1 MPGGITMSKKTKSK
15 MNMKEKNQL
24 KWGYFF
30 IGRGIIGRICLSVGP
45 MLFSIG
51 ISFTSWDVISAKE
64 FVGLENYK
72 NLFQDPLF
80 FKSLKVTLYYTLLS
94 VPLITCIPLLIA
106 MLLNSKV
113 KGISVFRAIFYV
125 PSIVPI
131 VASAAVWMYIYN
143 PMYGLLN
150 SILKALGMHSQNFIF
165 SETGAVPSLAVM
177 ALWGAGNTVVIYLA
191 GLQGVSRQLYE
202 AAEIDGAGTLSRFMN
217 ITVPMMT
224 PIIFYNFV
232 MAIINSMQIFTQA
245 YIMTDGGPANA
256 TLFYSLMVYRT
267 AFKQSRMGYSA
278 AMSWVFFVIIA
289 VLTLIVF
296 KSQKKW
302 VVYENGD

>member
-1 MPGGITMSKKTKSK
+1 
-15 MNMKEKNQL
+15 MNLKEKSQL

-30 IGRGIIGRICLSVGP
+30 IAPAIIGLICFSFGP
-45 MLFSIG
+45 MLFSLG
-51 ISFTSWDVISAKE
+51 ISFTKWDVITAKE
-64 FVGLENYK
+64 FIGLDNYK
-72 NLFQDPLF
+72 ALFHDPLF
-80 FKSLKVTLYYTLLS
+80 FNSLKVTLYYTLLS
-94 VPLITCIPLLIA
+94 VPLITCVPLLIA
-106 MLLNSKV
+106 MLLNTKV
-113 KGISVFRAIFYV
+113 KGISIFRAIFYV

-150 SILKALGMHSQNFIF
+150 SILKALGLHTHNFIF

-177 ALWGAGNTVVIYLA
+177 ALWAAGNTVVIYLA

-202 AAEIDGAGTLSRFMN
+202 AAEIDGAGAVARFFH

-256 TLFYSLMVYRT
+256 TFFYSLMVYRT

-278 AMSWVFFVIIA
+278 AMSWIFFIIIA
-289 VLTLIVF
+289 ILTLLVF

>member
-1 MPGGITMSKKTKSK
+1 MGLLFYRSGNHRPDLL
-15 MNMKEKNQL
+15 QL
-24 KWGYFF
+24 WPYAFQ
-30 IGRGIIGRICLSVGP
+30 L
-45 MLFSIG
+45 G

>member
-1 MPGGITMSKKTKSK
+1 
-15 MNMKEKNQL
+15 MNIKEKSQL

-30 IGRGIIGRICLSVGP
+30 IAPAIIGLICFSFGP
-45 MLFSIG
+45 MLFSLG
-51 ISFTSWDVISAKE
+51 ISFTKWDVITAKE
-64 FVGLENYK
+64 FIGLDNYK
-72 NLFQDPLF
+72 ALFHDPLF
-80 FKSLKVTLYYTLLS
+80 FNSLKVTLYYTLLS
-94 VPLITCIPLLIA
+94 VPLITCVPLLIA
-106 MLLNSKV
+106 MLLNTKV
-113 KGISVFRAIFYV
+113 KGISIFRAIFYV

-150 SILKALGMHSQNFIF
+150 SILKALGLHTHNFIF

-177 ALWGAGNTVVIYLA
+177 ALWAAGNTVVIYLA

-202 AAEIDGAGTLSRFMN
+202 AAEIDGAGAAARFFH

-256 TLFYSLMVYRT
+256 TFFYSLMVYRT

-278 AMSWVFFVIIA
+278 AMSWIFFIIIA
-289 VLTLIVF
+289 ILTLLVF

>member
-1 MPGGITMSKKTKSK
+1 M
-15 MNMKEKNQL
+15 
-24 KWGYFF
+24 
-30 IGRGIIGRICLSVGP
+30 
-45 MLFSIG
+45 
-51 ISFTSWDVISAKE
+51 
-64 FVGLENYK
+64 ENYR

-106 MLLNSKV
+106 ILLNTKV

-125 PSIVPI
+125 PSIVPV

-150 SILKALGMHSQNFIF
+150 SILKAFGMHSQNFIF
-165 SETGAVPSLAVM
+165 SESGAVPSLAVM
-177 ALWGAGNTVVIYLA
+177 ALWAAGNTVVIYLA

-202 AAEIDGAGTLSRFMN
+202 AAEIDGAGALARFFH

-232 MAIINSMQIFTQA
+232 MAIINSMQTFTQA

-256 TLFYSLMVYRT
+256 TFFYPLMVYRT
-267 AFKQSRMGYSA
+267 AFKQSKMGYSA

-289 VLTLIVF
+289 ALTLIVF
-296 KSQKKW
+296 KSQKRW

>member
-1 MPGGITMSKKTKSK
+1 MDNSNVKKK
-15 MNMKEKNQL
+15 MNLKEKSQL

-30 IGRGIIGRICLSVGP
+30 IAPAIIGLICFSFGP
-45 MLFSIG
+45 MLFSLG
-51 ISFTSWDVISAKE
+51 ISFTKWDVITAKE
-64 FVGLENYK
+64 FVGLDNYK
-72 NLFQDPLF
+72 ALFHDPLF

-94 VPLITCIPLLIA
+94 VPLITCIPLLTA
-106 MLLNSKV
+106 MLLNTKI
-113 KGISVFRAIFYV
+113 KGISIFRAIFYV

-150 SILKALGMHSQNFIF
+150 SILKALGLHTHNSIF

-177 ALWGAGNTVVIYLA
+177 ALWAAGNTVVIYLA

-202 AAEIDGAGTLSRFMN
+202 AAEIDGAGAIARFFH

-256 TLFYSLMVYRT
+256 TFFYSLMVYRT

-278 AMSWVFFVIIA
+278 AMSWIFFIIIA
-289 VLTLIVF
+289 VLTLLVF

>member
-1 MPGGITMSKKTKSK
+1 MNKKATKTK
-15 MNMKEKNQL
+15 MNIKEKSQL

-30 IGRGIIGRICLSVGP
+30 IAPAIIGLICFSFGP
-45 MLFSIG
+45 MLFSLG
-51 ISFTSWDVISAKE
+51 ISFTKWDVISAKE
-64 FVGLENYK
+64 FIGLDNYK
-72 NLFQDPLF
+72 ALFHDPLF

-106 MLLNSKV
+106 MLLNTKV
-113 KGISVFRAIFYV
+113 KGISIFRAIFYV

-150 SILKALGMHSQNFIF
+150 SILKALGLHTQNFIF
-165 SETGAVPSLAVM
+165 SEGGAVPSLAVM
-177 ALWGAGNTVVIYLA
+177 ALWAAGNTVVIYLA

-202 AAEIDGAGTLSRFMN
+202 AAEIDGAGAVARFFH

-256 TLFYSLMVYRT
+256 TFFSSLMVYRT

-278 AMSWVFFVIIA
+278 AMSWIFFIIIA

>member
-1 MPGGITMSKKTKSK
+1 MNKKATKTK
-15 MNMKEKNQL
+15 MNIKEKSQL

-30 IGRGIIGRICLSVGP
+30 IAPAIIGLICFSFGP
-45 MLFSIG
+45 MLFSLG
-51 ISFTSWDVISAKE
+51 ISFTKWDVISAKE
-64 FVGLENYK
+64 FIGLDNYK
-72 NLFQDPLF
+72 ALFHDPLF

-106 MLLNSKV
+106 MLLNTKV
-113 KGISVFRAIFYV
+113 KGISIFRAIFYV

-150 SILKALGMHSQNFIF
+150 SILKALGLHTQNFIF
-165 SETGAVPSLAVM
+165 SEGGAVPSLAVM
-177 ALWGAGNTVVIYLA
+177 ALWAAGNTVVIYLA

-202 AAEIDGAGTLSRFMN
+202 AAEIDGAGAIARFFH

-256 TLFYSLMVYRT
+256 TFFYSLMVYRT

-278 AMSWVFFVIIA
+278 AMSWIFFIIIA

>member
-1 MPGGITMSKKTKSK
+1 MNKKSK
-15 MNMKEKNQL
+15 INLKEKTQL
-24 KWGYFF
+24 KWGYVF
-30 IGRGIIGRICLSVGP
+30 IAPAIIGLICLNFGP
-45 MLFSIG
+45 MLFSLG

-64 FVGLENYK
+64 FIGLENYR

-106 MLLNSKV
+106 ILLNTKV

-125 PSIVPI
+125 PSIVPV

-150 SILKALGMHSQNFIF
+150 SILKAFGMHSQNFIF
-165 SETGAVPSLAVM
+165 SESGAVPSLAVM
-177 ALWGAGNTVVIYLA
+177 ALWVAGNTVVIYLA

-202 AAEIDGAGTLSRFMN
+202 AAEIDGAGALARFFH

-232 MAIINSMQIFTQA
+232 MAIINSMQTFTQA

-256 TLFYSLMVYRT
+256 TFFYPLMVYRT
-267 AFKQSRMGYSA
+267 AFKQSKMGYSA

-289 VLTLIVF
+289 ALTLIVF
-296 KSQKKW
+296 KSQKRW

>member
-1 MPGGITMSKKTKSK
+1 
-15 MNMKEKNQL
+15 MNLKEKSQL

-30 IGRGIIGRICLSVGP
+30 IAPAIIGLICFSFGP
-45 MLFSIG
+45 MLFSLG
-51 ISFTSWDVISAKE
+51 ISFTKWDVITAKE
-64 FVGLENYK
+64 FIGLDNYK
-72 NLFQDPLF
+72 ALFHDPLF

-94 VPLITCIPLLIA
+94 VPLITCVPLLIA
-106 MLLNSKV
+106 MLLNTKV
-113 KGISVFRAIFYV
+113 KGISIFRAIFYV

-150 SILKALGMHSQNFIF
+150 SILKALGLHTHNFIF

-177 ALWGAGNTVVIYLA
+177 ALWAAGNTVVIYLA

-202 AAEIDGAGTLSRFMN
+202 AAEIDGAGAAARFFH

-256 TLFYSLMVYRT
+256 TFFYSLMVYRT

-278 AMSWVFFVIIA
+278 AMSWIFFIIIA
-289 VLTLIVF
+289 ILTLLVF

>member
-1 MPGGITMSKKTKSK
+1 MNKKATKTK
-15 MNMKEKNQL
+15 MNIKEKSQL

-30 IGRGIIGRICLSVGP
+30 IAPAIIGLICFSFGP
-45 MLFSIG
+45 MLFSLG
-51 ISFTSWDVISAKE
+51 ISFTKWDVISAKE
-64 FVGLENYK
+64 FIGLDNYK
-72 NLFQDPLF
+72 ALFHDPLF

-106 MLLNSKV
+106 MLLNTKV
-113 KGISVFRAIFYV
+113 KGISIFRAIFYV

-150 SILKALGMHSQNFIF
+150 SILKALGLHTQNFIF
-165 SETGAVPSLAVM
+165 SEGGAVPSLAVM
-177 ALWGAGNTVVIYLA
+177 ALWAAGNTVVIYLA

-202 AAEIDGAGTLSRFMN
+202 AAEIDGAGAVARFFH

-256 TLFYSLMVYRT
+256 TFFYSLMVYRT

-278 AMSWVFFVIIA
+278 AVSWIFFIIIA

>member
-1 MPGGITMSKKTKSK
+1 MGLLFYGP
-15 MNMKEKNQL
+15 
-24 KWGYFF
+24 
-30 IGRGIIGRICLSVGP
+30 GIIGLICFSFGP
-45 MLFSIG
+45 MLFSLG

>member
-1 MPGGITMSKKTKSK
+1 MDNSNVKKK
-15 MNMKEKNQL
+15 MNIKEKSQL

-30 IGRGIIGRICLSVGP
+30 IAPAIIGLICFSFGP
-45 MLFSIG
+45 MLFSLG
-51 ISFTSWDVISAKE
+51 ISFTKWDVITAKE
-64 FVGLENYK
+64 FVGLDNYK
-72 NLFQDPLF
+72 ALFHDPLF

-94 VPLITCIPLLIA
+94 VPLITCIPLLTA
-106 MLLNSKV
+106 MLLNTKI
-113 KGISVFRAIFYV
+113 KGISIFRAIFYV

-150 SILKALGMHSQNFIF
+150 SILKALGLHTHNFIF

-177 ALWGAGNTVVIYLA
+177 ALWAAGNTVVIYLA

-202 AAEIDGAGTLSRFMN
+202 AAEIDGAGAIARFFH

-256 TLFYSLMVYRT
+256 TFFYSLMVYRT

-278 AMSWVFFVIIA
+278 AMSWIFFIIIA
-289 VLTLIVF
+289 VLTLLVF

>member
-30 IGRGIIGRICLSVGP
+30 IGPGIIGLSCFSFGP
-45 MLFSIG
+45 MLFSLG